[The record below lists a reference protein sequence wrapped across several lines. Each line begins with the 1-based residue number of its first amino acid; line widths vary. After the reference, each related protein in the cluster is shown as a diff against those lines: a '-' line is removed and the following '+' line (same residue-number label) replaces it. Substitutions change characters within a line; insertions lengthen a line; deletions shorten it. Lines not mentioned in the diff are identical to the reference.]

1 MSSLARGR
9 LSRSFFLQKLFCS
22 FSFPALAQFIETFS
36 WHASNFVP
44 CSTCY
49 PCSAQSG
56 TAPVDSCG
64 HGQETSAPN
73 LHIGSLPTQMRLR
86 ARAVS
91 NPLRLPSLRVP
102 NSVNGCLA
110 VDFMGKDERLA

>member
-1 MSSLARGR
+1 MNYRTRNASGKLAT
-9 LSRSFFLQKLFCS
+9 RSDGVME
-22 FSFPALAQFIETFS
+22 QFIETFF
-36 WHASNFVP
+36 WHTSNFVR

-73 LHIGSLPTQMRLR
+73 LHIGSLPTQVRLR
-86 ARAVS
+86 ARTVS
-91 NPLRLPSLRVP
+91 NHLALPSLKIP
-102 NSVNGCLA
+102 NRS
-110 VDFMGKDERLA
+110 RLCSWDLVS

>member
-36 WHASNFVP
+36 WHASNFVR

-49 PCSAQSG
+49 PCSALLG

-73 LHIGSLPTQMRLR
+73 LQIGSLPTQVRLR

-91 NPLRLPSLRVP
+91 NSLPLPSLRFRLRWLNHWRRPSP
-102 NSVNGCLA
+102 NPDLGL
-110 VDFMGKDERLA
+110 